1 MCGGKMVKRWW
12 ALTAGKI
19 EPLWIVARW
28 SNQHIYVIHGH
39 YARKRG
45 GKLVVVDG
53 EKSKIIKK
61 DGTNRGKWNEQ
72 IKMKEKWQKKI

>member
-1 MCGGKMVKRWW
+1 MNGGKMVKRWW

-53 EKSKIIKK
+53 EKVK
-61 DGTNRGKWNEQ
+61 
-72 IKMKEKWQKKI
+72 